1 MIRRTMVLG
10 AAFTLPLWA
19 AVAGAQTYTSTTT
32 TQPGGTTTTQPGG
45 TTTTQPGGSL
55 IITSP
60 PGGGTI
66 QMAAPAQQQGGGF
79 LSRTGASHIAPLV
92 QGGTVL
98 IGAGAMLIYV
108 VRRRRTSP

>member
-10 AAFTLPLWA
+10 AALTLPLWA
-19 AVAGAQTYTSTTT
+19 AVAEAQTYTS
-32 TQPGGTTTTQPGG
+32 TTTTQPGG